1 MLKLYYKCVPYTQEE
16 TGQGEKY
23 KMEETQTELLE
34 MKIKHIPDAINSRLD
49 TAREKFSKFKDIAT
63 ETMQNATWRKLQSL
77 HIVLLPQKVWERRQ
91 YLKTKWLRIS
101 QS

>member
-63 ETMQNATWRKLQSL
+63 ETMQNATWRKLQ
-77 HIVLLPQKVWERRQ
+77 VF
-91 YLKTKWLRIS
+91 T
-101 QS
+101 